1 MSKLT
6 ERVEEAKRADLN
18 NKRYLSDIEASVY
31 VGLSVT
37 AFRDWAKRIGCRR
50 KI

>member
-6 ERVEEAKRADLN
+6 ELVEEAKRVDLN

-37 AFRDWAKRIGCRR
+37 AFRNWA
-50 KI
+50 